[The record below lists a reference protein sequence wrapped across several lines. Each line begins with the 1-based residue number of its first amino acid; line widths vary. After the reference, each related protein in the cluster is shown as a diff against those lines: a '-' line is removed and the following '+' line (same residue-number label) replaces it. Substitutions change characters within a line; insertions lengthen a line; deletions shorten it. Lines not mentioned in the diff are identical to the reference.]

1 MGIHTKMVELFHT
14 IVTQTYRIVTCKGL
28 CFEAL
33 SAGDTMMPKGG
44 APNNK
49 QNEWTERYNM
59 HSQFFQCL
67 GMDALLTQSSP

>member
-1 MGIHTKMVELFHT
+1 MVELFHT
-14 IVTQTYRIVTCKGL
+14 IVTQTYRIVIDVVQSV

-49 QNEWTERYNM
+49 QNEWTEDTTCI
-59 HSQFFQCL
+59 HSFSSALDGCTIDAIISST
-67 GMDALLTQSSP
+67 GMR